1 MLVEHLTEGLYKQL
15 VLLIE
20 IGSLWGSLKAAQ
32 YDPKPK
38 IDVGDHLQLY
48 QRRLKHRVLDNM
60 AKRAVL
66 NLVAK
71 RLPHTYLAEEQRN
84 QGSI

>member
-1 MLVEHLTEGLYKQL
+1 MCLLLVSPRSCLSADKTASTAQGLGKALALVEHLTEGLYKQL

-38 IDVGDHLQLY
+38 IDVGDLY
-48 QRRLKHRVLDNM
+48 S
-60 AKRAVL
+60 
-66 NLVAK
+66 
-71 RLPHTYLAEEQRN
+71 
-84 QGSI
+84 SIKED

>member
-1 MLVEHLTEGLYKQL
+1 M
-15 VLLIE
+15 LLIE

-60 AKRAVL
+60 AKRANT

-71 RLPHTYLAEEQRN
+71 RLPHTYLAEVKWHTEFGHLNRGDMLTSEQ
-84 QGSI
+84 

>member
-1 MLVEHLTEGLYKQL
+1 M
-15 VLLIE
+15 LLIE

-60 AKRAVL
+60 AKRANT

-71 RLPHTYLAEEQRN
+71 RLPLKWHTEFGHLNRGDMLTSEQHR
-84 QGSI
+84 